1 MQNAF
6 SSTEWSA
13 PYSSDFNLLPASQ
26 SDAESVSFSASVRD
40 ELALTASLDTA
51 TDELST
57 LAAYR
62 SDAPQTTWL
71 TSDSAVPIIDD
82 RSAKDVTERV
92 TPPRDWSGLNPD
104 IENWSNGLTDTWVTD
119 GTPAIQA
126 TATPTAPLASIDWG
140 TQLSSTTVYVYF
152 APPGAVVDGVASA
165 GWTDYELAQAML
177 AMEQFEN
184 VTNLNF
190 IRTVDPNLA
199 AFKLLTINYTDPN
212 FLALMYP
219 PGDEFAGNAAF
230 NYNGYGWDWDEPGTG
245 ALEQGGMGF
254 ATLVHEM
261 GHGAGL
267 AHPHDDGGTSTIM
280 EGVTSP
286 FDSYGVGDLNQ
297 GIFTVESFNRG
308 WPDGPLGPQSITANH
323 GFQGTLMALDIA
335 VLQSKYGA
343 NVSYASGDTL
353 YVLPQSNGL
362 GTYYKAIWDAGGVDE
377 IRNNSGLDATIDLRP
392 ATLLQE
398 TGGGGYV
405 SWASGIRGGFTVANG
420 VVIENATGSS
430 ATDTLIGNDADNALK
445 GNKGNDLLRGNSGR
459 DTLGGGSGDDVLKGG
474 AGDDLLSGWTGNDV
488 LTGGLGADVLNGGDG
503 IDMADYSGAMDSVV
517 VELNDATKNAG
528 QAAGDVLSNIENL
541 TGGAGDDTLL
551 GNSGRNT
558 FWGGKGDD
566 VARGRMNVDTI
577 YGNSGNDRLFGGQGN
592 DNLVGG
598 LGNDRLYGENDDD
611 TLVGRGGDDILVGG
625 AGRDQ
630 MRGGTG
636 NDTVSYEDATSGIG
650 ADLGSYGNNTGEALG
665 DQFLGIENLT
675 GSAFDDAIY
684 GNKQTNLLRGSK
696 GNDLLKGRAGDDTLA
711 GGLGQDRLN
720 GGIDDDTLSGGY
732 GVDTF
737 VFAAG
742 NDHVTDFN
750 GDFLSLNRDLWGGT
764 VLSVSDILDFAKVVG
779 ADTVFDFGG
788 GNSLTLD
795 SYNDIAGLETQ
806 ILSF

>member
-1 MQNAF
+1 MRNAF
-6 SSTEWSA
+6 SSTEW
-13 PYSSDFNLLPASQ
+13 PPLYLSDFSLLPASQ
-26 SDAESVSFSASVRD
+26 CDTPAGPFSASVRD
-40 ELALTASLDTA
+40 EPVRTASVDMA
-51 TDELST
+51 TSDFGA

-62 SDAPQTTWL
+62 GDAPETAWL
-71 TSDSAVPIIDD
+71 PGDTAVANIGG
-82 RSAKDVTERV
+82 RSAADITERV
-92 TPPRDWSGLNPD
+92 TPPRDWSGLDPE
-104 IENWSNGLTDTWVTD
+104 IENWNDGLNHTWVTT
-119 GTPAIQA
+119 GTPEILA
-126 TATPTAPLASIDWG
+126 TGTPTPPLASIDWG
-140 TQLSSTTVYVYF
+140 TQLSSTTVHVYF
-152 APPGAVVDGVASA
+152 APSGAVVDGVVSA

-177 AMEQFEN
+177 AMEQLEN
-184 VTNLNF
+184 VTNLKF
-190 IRTVDPNLA
+190 VTTADPNTA

-219 PGDEFAGNAAF
+219 PGGEFAGNAAF
-230 NYNGYGWDWDEPGTG
+230 NYTGYGWDWDQPGTG

-254 ATLVHEM
+254 ATLVHEL
-261 GHGAGL
+261 GHGTGL

-286 FDSYGVGDLNQ
+286 FDSYGAGGLNQ

-308 WPDGPLGPQSITANH
+308 WPAGPLGPQSITANH

-362 GTYYKAIWDAGGVDE
+362 GTYYEAIWDAGGVDE
-377 IRNNSGLDATIDLRP
+377 IRNDSGLAATIDLRP

-398 TGGGGYV
+398 TGGGGYL

-420 VVIENATGSS
+420 VVIENATGGS
-430 ATDTLIGNDADNALK
+430 ASDTLIGNDADNILN

-459 DTLGGGSGDDVLKGG
+459 DKLGGGSGDDVLKGG
-474 AGDDLLSGWTGNDV
+474 AGDDQLSGWVGNDV
-488 LTGGLGADVLNGGDG
+488 LVGGLGADILNGGGGVDL
-503 IDMADYSGAMDSVV
+503 ADYSNAIEALAVD
-517 VELNDATKNAG
+517 LNDAAKNAG

-551 GNSGRNT
+551 GNSERNT
-558 FWGGKGDD
+558 FWGGQGDD
-566 VARGRMNVDTI
+566 VARGRMNVDII
-577 YGNSGNDRLFGGQGN
+577 YGNAGNDRLFGGQGN

-598 LGNDRLYGENDDD
+598 LGNDRLYGEKDND

-675 GSAFDDAIY
+675 GSAFDDALY
-684 GNKQTNLLRGSK
+684 GNKQTNLLRGSQ

-720 GGIDDDTLSGGY
+720 GGTGDDSLSGGY
-732 GVDTF
+732 GIDTF

-764 VLSVSDILDFAKVVG
+764 VLTARDILGFAKAVG